1 MTDDDAPGSGG
12 TSRRRGLGTFRFST
26 APAPEGAAPSTPPPE
41 EDDDTLNRPTRQ
53 AFALGADLL
62 GALDAPTRAGVSI
75 AELLGVH
82 ALPPG
87 AAATTPAP
95 APDDPPLRPRMK
107 TLRSIPSE
115 PPPPQ
120 SIDDLLGDLVPP
132 PTPVKRRDT
141 PPSWLP
147 PAPFAT
153 RETLPGNPFE
163 ILPPDDLA
171 SAATHIFDSHRPD
184 SPALRP
190 SPDDARPPNRT
201 LPSIAR
207 GPAAQPG
214 FELGP
219 ASHRRPMFDMDIDV
233 DGPPTESRRSSLHAS
248 VRPAPTPAPPPAPA
262 PATADGLEA
271 LLSDYLGG
279 ATTCVPLV
287 TPADPTRRASS
298 THLEVTSPASSPV
311 PPSINHAASLDDD
324 LESRTLYVASS
335 RPPVSGSGPS
345 SPPAPSSRR
354 APESVV
360 SPSSRAPSSR
370 LRQAPIPRE
379 EPDD

>member
-1 MTDDDAPGSGG
+1 MVDDDAPGSAG
-12 TSRRRGLGTFRFST
+12 TSRRRGLGTFRFSS
-26 APAPEGAAPSTPPPE
+26 APAPEVAAAPAPPAEEE
-41 EDDDTLNRPTRQ
+41 EDALNRPTRQ

-62 GALDAPTRAGVSI
+62 DALDAPTRAGVSI
-75 AELLGVH
+75 ADLLGPQ
-82 ALPPG
+82 ALAPG
-87 AAATTPAP
+87 AAATTLAP
-95 APDDPPLRPRMK
+95 APDDSAARPRMK

-132 PTPVKRRDT
+132 PTPVRRRDT
-141 PPSWLP
+141 PPSWIP
-147 PAPFAT
+147 PAPFAA

-163 ILPPDDLA
+163 ILPPEDLA
-171 SAATHIFDSHRPD
+171 NAATHIFDSQRSESLAQP
-184 SPALRP
+184 P
-190 SPDDARPPNRT
+190 SSEARPPHRT

-219 ASHRRPMFDMDIDV
+219 ASRRPPTFEIDL
-233 DGPPTESRRSSLHAS
+233 DDPPTESRRSSLHAS
-248 VRPAPTPAPPPAPA
+248 VRPAPVPAPA
-262 PATADGLEA
+262 PAAATADELEA

-287 TPADPTRRASS
+287 THAEPVRRAGM
-298 THLEVTSPASSPV
+298 
-311 PPSINHAASLDDD
+311 PSIEAAPSGRASVDLATALDDD
-324 LESRTLYVASS
+324 DFQSNTLYVASS
-335 RPPVSGSGPS
+335 RLPDSGPV
-345 SPPAPSSRR
+345 PSSRPIPSSGR
-354 APESVV
+354 APISAV

-370 LRQAPIPRE
+370 LRHTPIPRE